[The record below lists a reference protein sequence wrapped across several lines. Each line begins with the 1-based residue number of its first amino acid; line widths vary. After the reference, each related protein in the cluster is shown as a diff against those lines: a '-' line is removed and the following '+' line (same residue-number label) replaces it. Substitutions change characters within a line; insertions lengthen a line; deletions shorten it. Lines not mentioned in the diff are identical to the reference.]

1 MSVEEDNNIEDNNM
15 ILTDDQLTEKMEE
28 FFISFRDQS
37 NKAYYNNMIKD
48 IASGEKT
55 VMEINFDDFS
65 SDINMINMFLY
76 NYDKMMEC
84 FEKTVIDQ
92 VKKYGDDFNERIPIR
107 IKNYTII
114 SKLRDIN
121 SKNTGDF
128 VSVKGMVIQASM
140 SSSIPVIAT
149 FTCDNGHDLTLQAKS
164 DYTMDIPSRCSTE
177 GCRAELHINAKR
189 SKFIDY
195 QILTIQEMQD
205 ETPEG
210 QLPSVI
216 DVFLVDDLIGY
227 SRMGEEIVL
236 NGIIRP
242 ELSAEISLGKK
253 VQTYKQRLYCN
264 NIEISNKDEVEL
276 SLNDEDQKKINKL
289 LRDNSPEEFRKILIE
304 AFANKIYGHELIKEA
319 LLLCII
325 GSDRLILPDKS
336 VLRGDINMLLV
347 GDPGQ
352 GKSELGQIIKRVA
365 PKAFYASGRGS
376 TGAGLTAST
385 LRDNDTGMYVLKPG
399 VTVLADN
406 GIAIIDEFDK
416 MKSEDRSA
424 LHEVMEQQTVSI
436 SKGGIIATLN
446 ARCSVIGIGNPAL
459 GRYNPKITFRE
470 NIPIPIPLLTRF
482 DLIFVLTDVYDDA
495 KDAKLARYIL
505 ESHNPKEQHKL
516 TSTEMDMN
524 LLKKYLKM
532 TQKIKPKITKSV
544 IDIIVKEYNEKRKN
558 VAPDDIPITPRQLLS
573 IKRLTIAIAKM
584 MMHEETTDDDAKHA
598 IEIMMESFK
607 TYAIDDETGDVDYG
621 MIEGKPRGTGDK
633 LNTIRVL
640 YNTLY
645 EQSKPMGVSDDDLAE
660 EMVKSDKWRDEEE
673 AKMYLEKA
681 CRELYYTKNNLLY
694 KINI

>member
-1 MSVEEDNNIEDNNM
+1 MSVEDTT
-15 ILTDDQLTEKMEE
+15 ILTNDQLIAKMEE
-28 FFISFRDQS
+28 FFISFRDHN
-37 NKAYYNNMIKD
+37 NKAHYNNMIKD

-55 VMEINFDDFS
+55 TMEINFDDFS
-65 SDINMINMFLY
+65 NDIKMINMFLY
-76 NYDKMMEC
+76 DYDKMMEC
-84 FEKTVIDQ
+84 FEKIVINQ
-92 VKKYGDDFNERIPIR
+92 IKKYTDDFNERIPIR
-107 IKNYTII
+107 IKNYSVI

-121 SKNTGDF
+121 AKNTGDF
-128 VSVKGMVIQASM
+128 VSVKGMVIQASIPG
-140 SSSIPVIAT
+140 SIPVIAT
-149 FTCDNGHDLTLQAKS
+149 FTCDQGHDLTLQAKY
-164 DYTMDIPSRCSTE
+164 DYTMDIPNRCIAE

-195 QILTIQEMQD
+195 QILTVQEMQD

-227 SRMGEEIVL
+227 TRMGEEIIL

-264 NIEISNKDEVEL
+264 NIEISNKDEAEL
-276 SLNDEDQKKINKL
+276 LLNDEDQKKIKKL
-289 LRDNSPEEFRKILIE
+289 ISDNSPEEFRKILIE
-304 AFANKIYGHELIKEA
+304 SFANKIYGHDIIKEA

-325 GSDRLILPDKS
+325 GSDRLILPDNS

-365 PKAFYASGRGS
+365 PKAFYASGKGS
-376 TGAGLTAST
+376 TGAGLTAAT

-406 GIAIIDEFDK
+406 GVAIIDEFDK
-416 MKSEDRSA
+416 MKPEDRSA

-446 ARCSVIGIGNPAL
+446 ARCSVIGIGNPIG
-459 GRYNPKITFRE
+459 GRYNPVVKFTE

-482 DLIFVLTDVYDDA
+482 DLIFVLKDVYDDE

-505 ESHNPKEQHKL
+505 ESHKPIEQYKL
-516 TSTEMDMN
+516 TNIDMDTN

-532 TQKIKPKITKSV
+532 TQKIKPKITNSA
-544 IDIIVKEYNEKRKN
+544 IDIIVQEYRDKRKN

-598 IEIMMESFK
+598 IDIMMESFK

-621 MIEGKPRGTGDK
+621 MVEGKPRGTGGK
-633 LNTIRVL
+633 LHSILGL
-640 YNTLY
+640 YNALY
-645 EQSKPMGVSDDDLAE
+645 EQSKPSGVSADDLAE
-660 EMVKSDKWRDEEE
+660 EMVITEKWRDKEE
-673 AKMYLEKA
+673 AKMYLDKA
-681 CRELYYTKNNLLY
+681 CDEFFYTKNDLLY